1 MAEGFRRGRLAGR
14 RPLVRRLAT
23 VAAEGVAAN
32 AGVSE
37 ARANHHH
44 MDAVAGHLGAATV
57 ELGLDRLLQRLRGD
71 VGHARAHAR
80 LEQQLV
86 AGVAHRV
93 GVERQVLGRAVLA
106 VQPQD
111 LALAR
116 EAHGVGIHD
125 PAVHAD
131 IAALGRQRHLHLA
144 LGGQGAP
151 LVPYVDFGYG
161 WTNVDSNVVEGDP
174 IVGCWWDPWWGY
186 VCQDFYRTFSSTETS
201 WGGAVGLRYDLPME
215 GFLKLSWNRWEL
227 DSGGNSSDLTLES
240 FRLEYGW
247 TF

>member
-1 MAEGFRRGRLAGR
+1 
-14 RPLVRRLAT
+14 
-23 VAAEGVAAN
+23 
-32 AGVSE
+32 
-37 ARANHHH
+37 
-44 MDAVAGHLGAATV
+44 MDIVKHLMTAH
-57 ELGLDRLLQRLRGD
+57 GLDVTVKLNPTLLGQETVREILHDRL
-71 VGHARAHAR
+71 GHT
-80 LEQQLV
+80 E
-86 AGVAHRV
+86 G
-93 GVERQVLGRAVLA
+93 
-106 VQPQD
+106 
-111 LALAR
+111 
-116 EAHGVGIHD
+116 
-125 PAVHAD
+125 
-131 IAALGRQRHLHLA
+131 
-144 LGGQGAP
+144 P